1 MAETDDSRG
10 RTAGVAAGRS
20 LVAEDLGELEIRA
33 EAASHLAALS
43 WNDPESIYVIGCAR
57 EIETGGV
64 LGNYLVH
71 AGEERTIARPA
82 AQVSLVV
89 AAGVSCAEALLRLDH
104 IRAHLAE
111 LSSDTVLTTD
121 NSWIDRLTDR
131 LARLNFARQV
141 VLAEV
146 AEEGGHA

>member
-20 LVAEDLGELEIRA
+20 LVAEDLRELEIRT

-43 WNDPESIYVIGCAR
+43 WNDPESIYVIGCTR
-57 EIETGGV
+57 EIESGGV
-64 LGNYLVH
+64 LGNYMVH

-82 AQVSLVV
+82 AQVSLVM

-111 LSSDTVLTTD
+111 LPSDTILATD
-121 NSWIDRLTDR
+121 DSGPDRPTDR
-131 LARLNFARQV
+131 LARLHGACDL
-141 VLAEV
+141 VLAEM
-146 AEEGGHA
+146 AEEIA